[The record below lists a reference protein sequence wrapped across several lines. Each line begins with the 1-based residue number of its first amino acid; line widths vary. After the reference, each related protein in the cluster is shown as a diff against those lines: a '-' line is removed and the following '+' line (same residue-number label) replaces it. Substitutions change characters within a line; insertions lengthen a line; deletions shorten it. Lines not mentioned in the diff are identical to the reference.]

1 MELGEICKRWRQF
14 LVERVNAPARPE
26 NVNNVGGN
34 TVSPKEKTLPKF
46 AVGSEVRVKKGV
58 TASNDADMPL
68 GGRCGTV
75 YQVSGTVCLVHWSEA
90 TLEAIPSIY
99 RERWQRDGVDFQV
112 MWLQEDVLEVDP
124 GEPLCIEQPNEEL
137 RSAG

>member
-58 TASNDADMPL
+58 TASNVPL
-68 GGRCGTV
+68 GGCCGTV
-75 YQVSGTVCLVHWSEA
+75 YEVSGTVCLVHWNEA
-90 TLEAIPSIY
+90 TLQAIPSSR
-99 RERWQRDGVDFQV
+99 REQWQRDGVDFQV
-112 MWLQEDVLEVDP
+112 MWLQEVALEADP
-124 GEPLCIEQPNEEL
+124 REPLCIEQPKEEL